1 MKKLFVTLMALTVL
15 GGVAFAQ
22 NGAQAARTT
31 AKVARAAKDAQAA
44 VEAKKAEV
52 LRNLDSFRKVTESR
66 TEFNGSYVIQDM
78 TYLMDSYIAL
88 AKESESAAVSLNEEI
103 NRPIQAGWGRT
114 VTVAQLVRDNSHHVW
129 PGSSTAD
136 DFDRFEF
143 LLGKKPSVPVRVANK
158 QGVSLASAQVE
169 KTVAAAPKY
178 ADIAAVKAEAIKVF
192 ATYFSLN
199 PTGNAPEAAY
209 KPLAELLTEAVSL
222 NQMIART
229 SNVDDRENFAI
240 QAFFSGDIP
249 GKYAALKA
257 VDPNLA
263 AATNQLMNS
272 FMDTV
277 SNGAFSGGADHPDM
291 KAMRAFKKDI
301 GYRY

>member
-31 AKVARAAKDAQAA
+31 AKVARAAKDAQAE

-52 LRNLDSFRKVTESR
+52 RSLLKDFRGSVEKR
-66 TEFNGSYVIQDM
+66 TEFNGSFILQSM
-78 TYLMDSYIAL
+78 TGLMDSYIAL
-88 AKESESAAVSLNEEI
+88 AKVSESAAVSLNEEI
-103 NRPIQAGWGRT
+103 NQPIQAGWGRT
-114 VTVAQLVRDNSHHVW
+114 VTVAQLVRDNIHYVW
-129 PGSSTAD
+129 AGSSTAD
-136 DFDRFEF
+136 DFNSFERR
-143 LLGKKPSVPVRVANK
+143 LSSSVPVRVANK
-158 QGVSLASAQVE
+158 QGVSLASAQAE

-178 ADIAAVKAEAIKVF
+178 ADIAAVKAEANKVF
-192 ATYFSLN
+192 AAYFAKN
-199 PTGNAPEAAY
+199 PAGKVQEAAY

-257 VDPNLA
+257 LNPELV
-263 AATNQLMNS
+263 AATNPLMNS

-277 SNGAFSGGADHPDM
+277 SNGAFCGGPDHPDM
-291 KAMRAFKKDI
+291 KAMRTFKKDI